1 MYDLL
6 SNLIRTFARTLDL
19 GFRIHVVVIV
29 QPFMFYVRV
38 KDDAVTLGVI
48 TSHTAGSKHFQKNRM
63 DRPVG
68 VLPNGVT
75 CL

>member
-19 GFRIHVVVIV
+19 GFRIHVVVTV

-38 KDDAVTLGVI
+38 KDDAVTLGRSRRTRQAVSI
-48 TSHTAGSKHFQKNRM
+48 SKKTEWT
-63 DRPVG
+63 G
-68 VLPNGVT
+68 L
-75 CL
+75 

>member
-19 GFRIHVVVIV
+19 GFRIHVVVTV

-38 KDDAVTLGVI
+38 KDDAVTLG
-48 TSHTAGSKHFQKNRM
+48 
-63 DRPVG
+63 
-68 VLPNGVT
+68 
-75 CL
+75 

>member
-19 GFRIHVVVIV
+19 GLRIHVVVIV

-38 KDDAVTLGVI
+38 KDDAVTLG
-48 TSHTAGSKHFQKNRM
+48 
-63 DRPVG
+63 
-68 VLPNGVT
+68 
-75 CL
+75 